1 MKNISCVCKHGFR
14 ITFVYSSVP
23 SMPNKGIE
31 ETLQILWRQTEAEEP
46 DQGSALFLWFRGV
59 LGAAVP
65 STTSI
70 NVTDHKGTAHWEWI
84 DETKQNGGINF
95 TRVCTNMKV
104 YCPQHSSPSQFTCY
118 IQLNVK
124 WNCSTISAVLYILSV
139 CTNPEA
145 MPSVS
150 DTTETVRPWMQSFS
164 SSCKI
169 ETY

>member
-1 MKNISCVCKHGFR
+1 MENISCVCKHGFR

-84 DETKQNGGINF
+84 DETK
-95 TRVCTNMKV
+95 
-104 YCPQHSSPSQFTCY
+104 
-118 IQLNVK
+118 
-124 WNCSTISAVLYILSV
+124 
-139 CTNPEA
+139 
-145 MPSVS
+145 
-150 DTTETVRPWMQSFS
+150 
-164 SSCKI
+164 
-169 ETY
+169 